1 MPRHSADGMLLHN
14 PRWGMPAANGINVLF
29 FEAVIDAVQLVPV
42 SCTDV
47 TFAYYHSIC
56 NI

>member
-1 MPRHSADGMLLHN
+1 MARHSADGMLLHN
-14 PRWGMPAANGINVLF
+14 PRWGRPATDGINALF

-42 SCTDV
+42 SCADV
-47 TFAYYHSIC
+47 TFAYYHSIR